1 MSYWNRQF
9 KKHNN
14 KYGLY
19 CPGKG
24 NDLSRQV
31 LMALTAA
38 GFFMTPFSAYASA
51 ITPANTTHSST
62 VVSNGNVHTVY
73 VQEANGTVGR
83 NRFTDFRLDQGNI
96 ANMRFNQQGNTATVY
111 HLVNLVQNKIEI
123 NGTVNAI
130 KDSTI
135 GGHLI
140 FASPQ
145 GIVVGASGVI
155 NAGQF
160 SAMVPSQAHFDKLW
174 DAGINNYTPDF
185 ISENLAVEDKG
196 AKFEYGKDTGKGIDI
211 KGVINANKIR
221 LAANDIKVS
230 GTLNSQQTIDFANL
244 VNISKTNGNG
254 TEVKSGLDATNG
266 KLIRTFNNT
275 GDVILTAKM
284 EHVADDTTYSWLPE
298 SAGSSSEQTALLPN
312 RFDGSTA
319 SIDVS
324 GTIQSGGKVT
334 LTADANTTFTEE
346 LGLANFAYQMG
357 VDTASLLS
365 YLGLPFDA
373 SVVIKTNTSKINVGQ
388 AARITSGGDMNVAA
402 NSKLK
407 IKLNAETGDLYN
419 DQNVKTTATL
429 AMAKWTNSATVDVFG
444 KLESTGSMALKA
456 DTNTDVSAVSK
467 AATRKASE
475 VVNGVVNF
483 KDHDVPDKFVGLG
496 FLYGDSLAAVRIHR
510 VQNAENENVNQIVS
524 GGTFSATANLKS
536 KLSLD
541 VTATSSS
548 APQPTDD
555 AKMSTAIGIIVDDG
569 DARVEIDKSVR
580 AAKIDIT
587 AKNRISDTLK
597 ATNQLGEANVSNA
610 QLNPWFA
617 FKQPAITSGFRSMV
631 SSGLGSLIGKA
642 KNRLG
647 MEEQLGGNEGVQGL
661 SIFDDFHPG
670 VSFAVLG
677 QENTASVRIGE
688 TANLQTVTQ
697 TGITPDINITANV
710 GIDLLHINSISG
722 ENNQKKAGDSNNN
735 PTMMLDLAVGGS
747 RINNSASVTLEGKA
761 GAGSGSTPTYAG
773 QINSAGKAVIKAD
786 AEMAYDHWDAQ
797 VDAWLSSW
805 EKLGTSVKT
814 LLGLGS
820 DTVPGWQQKKQN
832 LTQLEQDLKT
842 WKQTIDN
849 LKTKRENGTITQE
862 DHEQLAQLG
871 QSLYN
876 NQTSVLDIARS
887 VLLAGDP
894 RQDMTLLKKAQDA
907 YAVYKSLQGALRTTK
922 GFLDPASY
930 TNYYTRTTL
939 ASSNEQEGKMDL
951 SGSLAL
957 HLLRN
962 CAVVMAGEGTRIT
975 AAGDQQ
981 IHAGTKTNAISVTG
995 SGGPYGTANSTT
1007 GAGAGVAA
1015 SYQNMRG
1022 ESLVVIGKNA
1032 ELSGRNVA
1040 IDSGNEYAQ
1049 RSIMY
1054 TAGVAD
1060 KSGVTGMLNIM
1071 AGRSNSIVSVDDEA
1085 RLNATDGNIDL
1096 QAKNDVGATGYAG
1109 GLTVGGTGSTA
1120 TVGVGID
1127 VISVDANTMAVVADN
1142 NINAYSSGS
1151 TTGMTEAQKRQEV
1164 ETAIAQIRSKGE
1176 QEIASMTL
1184 SAEVKAAIA
1193 KEVDADENI
1202 AADQKATEKANREAE
1217 ELNNKKE
1224 RKQEEIEAQ
1233 IAAKEAELAR
1243 WKEEKLAAEAGYALT
1258 PAEEQEIIDAVKA
1271 DTSVTEANREK
1282 EILRRQAA
1290 RLSEKLDTRLST
1302 EQKSQISD
1310 TIANEI
1316 KAEIDT
1322 LIRNGKLQESGRA
1335 EKTAELRQSEYYI
1348 DRANQ
1353 LKVQALKDRNA
1364 DDKVSD
1370 TIKKATALT
1379 YQILDDMTAA
1389 QYNRDKISRAPG
1401 ATNPPA
1407 TLTDEKNRIKT
1418 MVGSTATAAGN
1429 TTVGTM
1435 TARNVNVKAATD
1447 GSVVSLALE
1456 GAMVTN
1462 SDTGIRKVFDWYN
1475 DAGNSVGAFLNTN
1488 VERVLKIPEK
1498 WATQFLTRQIY
1509 KYEKTY
1515 PPSPNYPAQ
1524 DMSDTSNHWT
1534 GVGSFA
1540 WNANDG
1546 NTLAVIDR
1554 SLIKTENLFLEA
1566 TDDMLNVAVAG
1577 GGAMNWL
1584 GADRNDSYNVAGNLG
1599 LALNNGTRNVD
1610 SVLRKS
1616 RVENLTS
1623 GSLKSLSN
1631 IARKTGGDV
1640 SVGAGVSLTNAS
1652 SDTQID
1658 GGLSVS
1664 FNRSVNNTHAYL
1676 LNNTIANTGAN
1687 GTVLSNY
1694 AFSGQNQFAGG
1705 INVELG
1711 FGMGEGTSYN
1721 VGGSA
1726 AYSELKNNV
1735 ESGISGGSY
1744 TGMAGVDVE
1753 AVKSDK
1759 QKNIAV
1765 TASVTTAENSYGA
1778 GVSFAVGNHDNTA
1791 RAFLQGVTMTVDKKG
1806 DAYVLVPA
1814 GKQTEDRYK
1823 NKTFYRKKEDG
1834 TFEAVSATN
1843 GKYTFTKKIQT
1854 TDKDGKVVTKTV
1866 TGEVTELYVR
1876 ESNYDG
1882 GVRVEAGDAK
1892 NESHWQQH
1900 LAEHQLDPAGD
1911 SYFKY
1916 LNDKNYNVQKNDGGS
1931 SVWNIAL
1938 GMEKAGTG
1946 GAGVGVAINAQ
1957 KDTVTA
1963 DLTGSQI
1970 TASSVNGRALN
1981 RLDTTSVA
1989 VGAAVNTGSGN
2000 TGIRVSGSGAVSVNS
2015 TNNTNKVTFA
2025 NNTVHAD
2032 TVIGAAENKASI
2044 LNVAV
2049 QVAAKANGAA
2059 DGIAWAHNVMDNA
2072 NGVYLNGG
2080 TYSQKSNNSNPLEVL
2095 LYSRNSAG
2103 VGVVA
2108 VGAAGSYG
2116 ENGASP
2122 LTAVG
2127 SFALNFGAN
2136 STEAVIGNTSD
2147 QTILS
2152 GVHKLR
2158 VSASDEKMNRVTI
2171 AGAVDLANNASFGA
2185 GVSLAMTDD
2194 TVLGDDGKEKDKEK
2208 IRAEINNASIT
2219 TAKKQNVNADITVNA
2234 TDTSALSSAAVT
2246 FGLISAKDKTLLNG
2260 QAAASTV
2267 YSKKA
2272 TRAGINN
2279 TGIDAWS
2286 SDASNDDK
2294 KGSGTSLITLN
2305 ALNATDFYNISL
2317 AGALG
2322 GSKSSVGVG
2331 AAISTNRLYQTT
2343 EALYTNTAKPETI
2356 SHAGNVS
2363 VAAQGTGSLFT
2374 LTSGAAA
2381 SVADS
2386 IVEFGGSLAYNYINN
2401 VTRAKM
2407 SKVNLFSEDN
2417 IGVVA
2422 QSDLADFTFTG
2433 GFNVGGKFSAGA
2445 SVNINSFND
2454 TTEALVEGSNLTAK
2468 ASGNYNSEGIA
2479 VSSDVKKEG
2488 MAQSWFDSLFSSSE
2502 ALKKNRVTSH
2512 KKGLIIDSSSTHAIS
2527 ANLVCGGGSNGFLTF
2542 DGTFAQNYIDGKTIA
2557 VLSDTNVNEA
2567 ENTLNANQNVHVNA
2581 ADFNNIGTFEI
2592 GVAFSIN
2599 TSDAN
2604 AAGGEGGNA
2613 GGGAGA
2619 DGGAGAGG
2627 GAEGGFFARSVKAIG
2642 TFVGNRWKN
2651 FGKGLSNAGSSIS
2664 GSLGNG
2670 FMASVGLTE
2679 NGNTINRTVSAV
2691 VDGNTAFTN
2700 DSTVEDK
2707 HKSVI
2712 KAKNL
2717 SVTAASK
2724 KAIVNTALA
2733 AGVSLSGKSFGLAA
2747 GVNLIDHTL
2756 DGTTSTRVSNTDIT
2770 FDDKADLKAADSAD
2784 SYLVTGNVEFVSS
2797 GAAVGASWGR
2807 LKQNATVTTDVK
2819 NSTITSTKT
2828 DSAATVSADSA
2839 INVNEL
2845 LVSIGFSYK
2854 NGGSLVGTWGSTA
2867 FDTSVKTTVDSS
2879 VITADSIKVQAQDI
2893 ITNNNKGGSG
2903 NYGTYLG
2910 VGANVITSEIRNRVH
2925 TDVLNSTLTAKQA
2938 LDVKAVELRDISDK
2952 VYTVSGSG
2960 GADCVGVGLGINVIS
2975 VGINQPDPKPNT
2987 TSNSNSN
2994 SDTQTNAEAADASA
3008 KAALAQQKGLYQNT
3022 YAANTSYDKL
3032 LDLFSTDLATG
3043 ATLTEEQKTAAKEK
3057 HKNGTKKENKLP
3069 TGVHVNMT
3077 NSTANSGI
3085 TGVTS
3090 VQAEEKNRVEL
3101 TADALTLSAGNVAIG
3116 VDNAFLD
3123 LAHATDIKLD
3133 KSLLKGKEVKV
3144 GTFLDN
3150 NPRSSSDK
3158 YAGID
3163 NVTYAASIAIS
3174 PTTLISGA
3182 VNVVMNKVNI
3192 TGTSGITVKD
3202 TDIVAEGED
3211 DNGNVTIETND
3222 KTKAA
3227 THLFG
3232 VAGSTI
3238 LGVNTI
3244 WSWVQNTHTMGISF
3258 ENTNANAVNTVS
3270 GKNIFV
3276 GSKNTTNLS
3285 AQGTGVAVGGVS
3297 VAVANTKATDNSSA
3311 KIDVINK
3318 TGGGTYKFKADQEIS
3333 FGAYNAPELKADL
3346 NNVGIGI
3353 VNALVSYT
3361 TASAE
3366 SKASVKVGD
3375 NNTFTAR
3382 NVGFG
3387 AYVGSTSTGNP
3398 TVWADQWSFGIGGL
3412 GLGTAGEN
3420 ATAKTAT
3427 SATVN
3432 IGNETYT
3439 KEADSGNEI
3448 KPLETNL
3455 VIEARNYASRKVKA
3469 KNIGGSI
3476 IKISVNGVD
3485 AIADAQDTVSV
3496 SAGGGKVESLDMSA
3510 EGLSYSDTEAYYFG
3524 VDLIGGGAGAKGY
3537 NYFKNGADA
3546 TLSGNWTAERVT
3558 VNAVQQDAVDT
3569 TAEKDGGGVANYG
3582 TMHGIVDTTRVVG
3595 EKTLPTQAKVSVA
3608 DNATIQAGVLNVQA
3622 KNLVNTQY
3630 NKKYTYQVQG
3640 NGAPVLGGGTAA
3652 TSTNTIWKDATIN
3665 IGKNASIITSGSQN
3679 YDAYSE
3685 AKLDNAVYSY
3695 LWGAFESADSYAT
3708 TDAQFTNKVNVE
3720 EGATLKT
3727 SREKLTDRNA
3737 LNDSDHNIT
3746 LAASDKTDSKV
3757 FSEVHLAAA
3766 LGIASLA
3773 EATNKVVRNN
3783 EVNLNNNVLIQ
3794 SAGDINLYAGNS
3806 GTYGESV
3813 LNQGSYAE
3821 GYVTLINAGVRPRYV
3836 TTSQTSNRVNINSGA
3851 IGKAVENIDLQ
3862 AIKGKVNV
3870 YKMAKTYRSENEQT
3884 ALRQAMPKDSLITNI
3899 NIGVVKVDGRL
3910 TSGQRNKLVVDISGT
3925 DIPNTGGMVR
3935 DDGVQSGGYTVS
3947 VTNGKTGDEQEDYSD
3962 EIQVT
3967 TGTRSYA
3974 NDLAKRWEE
3983 LNILINAQ
3991 GTGNDAID
3999 KNMTSYAGYVMEKQ
4013 LLENKLKAL
4022 GLMREVNNGEGGKT
4036 WIPIT
4041 SGYDI
4046 TYAELPGN
4054 LYASGGTVF
4063 ITSDQ
4068 LTGSGT
4074 ITANNAASV
4083 TVNNTSNAYLKVN
4096 DIKLG
4101 EIGDGIVFNNI
4112 NLSDDQEAI
4121 QRYKNAGLTLVS
4133 TSLDQAGIF
4142 INNNPNTSEIP
4153 VKVTIDGQTQTGK
4166 TYKPVTNVEIA
4177 GKIQASGGTASVY
4190 NAWGDI
4196 YINGSTDKN
4205 HPVGIEGKII
4215 NLSAPNGSL
4224 TQSYTKGVTNIAG
4237 SPEEIYAGIDE
4248 SLKNVGTFADK
4259 GNGVSEKTV
4268 NLDSSSSYLTNATNQ
4283 AAASASQ
4290 GGYIF
4295 GDNVF
4300 ITAEGI
4306 NVNGLIQSGFG
4317 AYTAEVSEVELNAAI
4332 QAAAS
4337 NDTSKAV
4344 KVGAETLYKVNDGG
4358 KHVKQSDGTYEYIVQ
4373 VYYNPKTGN
4382 LVTENI
4388 EAKGGSVY
4396 LTGRIVSTGNG
4407 KIYVA
4412 DGGADITVHN
4422 KTDRALDVGKITND
4436 NVEGKI
4442 VITSATAVKDSN
4454 GKDVEKLSRTTYT
4467 RNRTETI
4474 SDYTQY
4480 LKTESETEKA
4490 NLVSAENVSS
4500 DAARSFTPEAGSRYY
4515 WTRSG
4520 ESGGVMRYTYTYTN
4534 KAKFEAERG
4543 KRPGER
4549 SSSNYSSY
4557 TTENTESGGGGD
4569 GKEGVFLNKD
4579 SGAANTEYQLITTQ
4593 STVTN
4598 GFKKINDYTTGAW
4611 FWEKYYDVV
4620 EQGSYTTT
4628 TLTRSLK
4635 ADHAIQ
4641 IGFLGKQDSTIDI
4654 QSGGD
4659 INLTGNVRNT
4669 SMVSALNVVSGY
4681 GGINQSAGTT
4691 LYTNQARFS
4700 GNKDVAGISIDA
4712 LKSDQAVKLHVSAA
4726 TGSADASV
4734 RGSVEV
4740 SDFTANETAILTATG
4755 DITQNDIGTGIKA
4768 SRIDIVSSNGSIGT
4782 EGQALR
4788 IYAGQEA
4795 SGEDSLSASVNATAK
4810 NHISLKQEE
4819 DGDMR
4824 VGTIRSLDGGN
4835 IRLETKGK
4843 FVDALPYDAD
4853 EAGGVDVD
4861 ARVQSWIDTGLIEG
4875 NKDKTGKVI
4884 DNAYLKKLRKNVA
4897 DYADV
4902 VSNDYSLYTTSKQRY
4917 EKSTTAPILNGTD
4930 EAAQA
4935 KSAFDAAQAAYIAA
4949 YKAYKKNTGTEADMN
4964 TAKAAYEQAGQ
4975 TLLQHTKAYADLNAA
4990 EAALNEKYQAY
5001 MNASAENQAAA
5012 KTAWEAAQSAYQKAS
5027 QNFKE
5032 VTEQQAEYAASDVTQ
5047 KLLKPLRDTYDSKT
5061 NSEILAINLKSLD
5074 KTADIYFASEYDY
5087 VAYLQ
5092 QKAKYKNFNSAEA
5105 YLATDSKYTEL
5116 VSKRDNPTYKWTKED
5131 LLYAVN
5137 ETLINRETGS
5147 TDQSTKL
5154 ANVSGHN
5161 ITLIGENVGTSTGK
5175 RTITVQQLNEGD
5187 ANGSRIDYL
5196 KQLAN
5201 TDAADIEYYEEEGAT
5216 TWSGEFHIGG
5226 RAPLGINATGTVNV
5240 NISID
5245 DSRIGAGDITLAER
5259 RATEN
5264 DSSYHGIAIG
5274 TIASSESESGTS
5286 RDVRILSKGGITNAL
5301 ANDSAANIVAKNL
5314 LLEGG
5319 QEDIGSAGKPLTVSL
5334 SEAGALRARSD
5345 QSIYISNFDPN
5356 TILNVGAVYAGDTVS
5371 LDSKKGIGYE
5381 AGDTLNIGMESYI
5394 NAGKHL
5400 ILTAEE
5406 GNIGIKNSD
5415 TSNPI
5420 PMLILNNPDLTI
5432 DVTAQNAWL
5441 KGRDP
5446 STGDMGTMTLQKIN
5460 VANEFQAESE
5470 GALTV
5475 KEVTGTDGETVE
5487 AFTATDIY
5495 LTASRNLNVNGAI
5508 TATDTADLMSHS
5520 GIITVNGTVLGGQVY
5535 ITTGV
5540 TERGEGSQVGNI
5552 VINNDVTAN
5561 GKDGNVTIT
5570 ANVGDI
5576 QTAEAV
5582 TLTAISGSVSIG
5594 TGTGSISVE
5603 EVEAGQNISLTAV
5616 DGSITNSGLLQAGG
5630 TASLYTG
5637 KGTVTVTGAV
5647 DAQDNVTVKTTNG
5660 DVLVQNNITSHA
5672 GDISVTSRIGDIR
5685 SSGVLTAAKTV
5696 SLNALTSGEIYVNNQ
5711 IIGKDIAIQTDFGD
5725 IETIAE
5731 GVLTATATG
5740 GTITVDATKGNIIL
5754 RGTTTADQKVEL
5766 KSSEGGVTVTNAVT
5780 SNAGDI
5786 SITSTKGDITSSG
5799 VLTANRKVS
5808 LNTVTSGNINVYN
5821 QISGKDI
5828 EIQTANGNIES
5839 NAEGTLTATAEGG
5852 TITVGATQGNIVL
5865 GSAVTADQKVK
5876 IDATA
5881 GNVTLNGAV
5890 ESVAGEVEVA

>member
-83 NRFTDFRLDQGNI
+83 NRFTDFTLDRGNI
-96 ANMRFNQQGNTATVY
+96 ANMQFNQKGNTATVN
-111 HLVNLVQNKIEI
+111 HLVNLVQNKIDI
-123 NGTVNAI
+123 NGTVNAVQGG
-130 KDSTI
+130 TI

-196 AKFEYGKDTGKGIDI
+196 AKFEYSKETDKGIDI
-211 KGVINANKIR
+211 QGVINANGIR

-298 SAGSSSEQTALLPN
+298 SVGSSSEQTALLPN

-373 SVVIKTNTSKINVGQ
+373 SVVIKTNTSKINVGK

-475 VVNGVVNF
+475 VVNGVVNS

-647 MEEQLGGNEGVQGL
+647 MEEPLGGNEGVQGL

-688 TANLQTVTQ
+688 SANLQTVTQ

-849 LKTKRENGTITQE
+849 LKTTRENGTITQKE
-862 DHEQLAQLG
+862 REQLAQLG

-962 CAVVMAGEGTRIT
+962 RAVVMAGEGTRIT

-1475 DAGNSVGAFLNTN
+1475 NAGNSVGEFLNTN

-1765 TASVTTAENSYGA
+1765 TASGTTAENSYGA

-1938 GMEKAGTG
+1938 GMEIAGTG

-2386 IVEFGGSLAYNYINN
+2386 IVEIGGSLAYNYINN

-2454 TTEALVEGSNLTAK
+2454 TTEAVVEGSNLTAK
-2468 ASGNYNSEGIA
+2468 AGGNYNSEGIA

-2488 MAQSWFDSLFSSSE
+2488 MAQSWFDSLFASSE

-2619 DGGAGAGG
+2619 DGGA
-2627 GAEGGFFARSVKAIG
+2627 EGGFFARSVKAIG

-2691 VDGNTAFTN
+2691 VDGNTAFTT

-2707 HKSVI
+2707 HKSRI

-2756 DGTTSTRVSNTDIT
+2756 DGTTSTRVSNADIT
-2770 FDDKADLKAADSAD
+2770 FDDKADIKATDSAD

-2839 INVNEL
+2839 INVDEL
-2845 LVSIGFSYK
+2845 LVSVGFSAK

-2879 VITADSIKVQAQDI
+2879 AITADTIRIQSQDTIK
-2893 ITNNNKGGSG
+2893 NKNIGGSG

-2960 GADCVGVGLGINVIS
+2960 GADCVGVGIGINVIS
-2975 VGINQPDPKPNT
+2975 VGINQPDPKLKT
-2987 TSNSNSN
+2987 DQTNSNKN
-2994 SDTQTNAEAADASA
+2994 TQTDPEAADASA
-3008 KAALAQQKGLYQNT
+3008 KAVLGEQQGLYQNT

-3069 TGVHVNMT
+3069 TGVHVNLT
-3077 NSTANSGI
+3077 NVTADAGT
-3085 TGVTS
+3085 TGATS
-3090 VQAEEKNRVEL
+3090 VKAEEKNRVEL
-3101 TADALTLSAGNVAIG
+3101 TADVATLSVGNVAIG

-3133 KSLLKGKEVKV
+3133 KSLLKGKNVTV
-3144 GTFLDN
+3144 GTYLDN
-3150 NPRSSSDK
+3150 NPRNEQDQFG
-3158 YAGID
+3158 GID
-3163 NVTYAASIAIS
+3163 NVAIAASIAIS

-3192 TGTSGITVKD
+3192 TGTSGITVTD
-3202 TDIVAEGED
+3202 TDILATG
-3211 DNGNVTIETND
+3211 GNVTLEAND
-3222 KTKAA
+3222 RTKAA
-3227 THLFG
+3227 THLWG
-3232 VAGSTI
+3232 IAGSTI

-3258 ENTNANAVNTVS
+3258 ENTNGAGINTVS
-3270 GKNIFV
+3270 GDRIFV
-3276 GSKNTTNLS
+3276 GTKNTTNLS
-3285 AQGTGVAVGGVS
+3285 AEAKGVAVGLVS
-3297 VAVANTKATDNSSA
+3297 VAVANSKAEDNSSA
-3311 KIDVINK
+3311 TVQVIN
-3318 TGGGTYKFKADQEIS
+3318 TNDGGTYKFDAAQEIS
-3333 FGAYNAPELKADL
+3333 FGAYNAPELKAKI
-3346 NNVGIGI
+3346 NNFGVGL
-3353 VNALVSYT
+3353 VNAMVSYT
-3361 TASAE
+3361 TALAKS
-3366 SKASVKVGD
+3366 SASVLIGD
-3375 NNTFTAR
+3375 GNRFNAK

-3387 AYVGSTSTGNP
+3387 AYVGNENGKNP
-3398 TVWADQWSFGIGGL
+3398 TAWVDQFSFGIGGF

-3420 ATAKTAT
+3420 ATAKTVT

-3432 IGNETYT
+3432 VGNEIYT
-3439 KEADSGNEI
+3439 KESNTDTENETSDVD
-3448 KPLETNL
+3448 LS
-3455 VIEARNYASRKVKA
+3455 IEAKNYASRKA
-3469 KNIGGSI
+3469 EAQNIGGSVV
-3476 IKISVNGVD
+3476 KITVNGVD
-3485 AIADAQDTVSV
+3485 AISDAQDSVSV
-3496 SAGGGKVESLDMSA
+3496 SAKGGHVKNLDMA
-3510 EGLSYSDTEAYYFG
+3510 ATGFSYSDTSAYYFG
-3524 VDLIGGGAGAKGY
+3524 VDLIAAGAGAKGY
-3537 NYFKNGADA
+3537 NYFKNNADA
-3546 TLSGNWTAERVT
+3546 AVSGNWKAGRMTI
-3558 VNAVQQDAVDT
+3558 NATQHDAVDT
-3569 TAEKDGGGVANYG
+3569 TSEKNGGGVATYG
-3582 TMHGIVDTTRVVG
+3582 TMRGIIDTRKDTKATHAVVDVKADTTIQADSIDIQAKNIVDTSY
-3595 EKTLPTQAKVSVA
+3595 K
-3608 DNATIQAGVLNVQA
+3608 
-3622 KNLVNTQY
+3622 
-3630 NKKYTYQVQG
+3630 KKYKYQVQG
-3640 NGAPVLGGGTAA
+3640 NGAPILLGASAA
-3652 TSTNTIWKDATIN
+3652 TSDNMIYKDAFVN
-3665 IGKNASIITSGSQN
+3665 IGNNAQIVTSRAQN
-3679 YDAYSE
+3679 YNAFSDAR
-3685 AKLDNAVYSY
+3685 LDNAVYSY
-3695 LWGAFESADSYAT
+3695 LWGAIESADSYAK
-3708 TDAQFTNKVNVE
+3708 TDAQFTNKVNVGS
-3720 EGATLKT
+3720 GAILKT
-3727 SREKLTDRNA
+3727 TAANRASDNS
-3737 LNDSDHNIT
+3737 SDHSIT
-3746 LAASDKTDSKV
+3746 LSASDNTESRV
-3757 FSEVHLAAA
+3757 FAEVHVAA
-3766 LGIASLA
+3766 LLGITSLA
-3773 EATNKVVRNN
+3773 DAQNKVVRTNTVTVAK
-3783 EVNLNNNVLIQ
+3783 EAFMQ
-3794 SAGDINLYAGNS
+3794 SEGDLNLYAGKS
-3806 GTYGESV
+3806 QYGNSV
-3813 LNQGSYAE
+3813 LKQGSYAE
-3821 GYVTLINAGVRPRYV
+3821 GYVTVINAGVKAKY
-3836 TTSQTSNRVNINSGA
+3836 TMETSTNNQVVVEEDA
-3851 IGKAVENIDLQ
+3851 VGKAVKNINLQ
-3862 AIKGKVNV
+3862 AIQGNVNI
-3870 YKMAKTYRSENEQT
+3870 YKMAKEYRSDDQSS
-3884 ALRQAMPKDSLITNI
+3884 LRQALPKDSKLTASQN
-3899 NIGVVKVDGRL
+3899 NFVQVDGSL
-3910 TSGQRNKLVVDISGT
+3910 TSGQRNKLVIEINGSE
-3925 DIPNTGGMVR
+3925 IPKVEGLSRAEGA
-3935 DDGVQSGGYTVS
+3935 DSKYTVS
-3947 VTNGKTGDEQEDYSD
+3947 VTNGKTETEEEDYSD
-3962 EIQVT
+3962 EIKVK

-3974 NDLAKRWEE
+3974 NDLANRWEE
-3983 LNILINAQ
+3983 LNKLIKAQ
-3991 GTGNDAID
+3991 GSGNDEID
-3999 KNMTSYAGYVMEKQ
+3999 RNMTSYAGYVMEKE
-4013 LLENKLKAL
+4013 LLETKLKAL
-4022 GLMREVNNGEGGKT
+4022 GLMREINDGNGKTT

-4046 TYAELPGN
+4046 TYAELPN
-4054 LYASGGTVF
+4054 HLYASGGT
-4063 ITSDQ
+4063 INIASDT
-4068 LTGSGT
+4068 LKGSGT

-4083 TVNNTSNAYLKVN
+4083 TVTNKSNAYLKVN
-4096 DIKLG
+4096 NITIG
-4101 EIGDGIVFNNI
+4101 EIGDGIVFNGV
-4112 NLSDDQEAI
+4112 NLSNDDKAI
-4121 QRYKNAGLTLVS
+4121 ETYQKAGLTLVS
-4133 TSLDQAGIF
+4133 TSLDQAGVF
-4142 INNNPNTSEIP
+4142 INNQPDTQPISVKTAGSE
-4153 VKVTIDGQTQTGK
+4153 TTTD
-4166 TYKPVTNVEIA
+4166 YKPVTTVEIA
-4177 GKIQASGGTASVY
+4177 GKIQAGRGTASIS
-4190 NAWGDI
+4190 NTSGDI
-4196 YINGSTDKN
+4196 YINGSTDDS
-4205 HPVGIEGKII
+4205 HPAGIEGKVIR
-4215 NLSAPNGSL
+4215 LTAANGSL
-4224 TQSYTKGVTNIAG
+4224 TQSYTKGITNISG
-4237 SPEEIYAGIDE
+4237 SPETIFQTVHNSIENNY
-4248 SLKNVGTFADK
+4248 NYVDK
-4259 GNGVSEKTV
+4259 GNGVREKTA
-4268 NLDSSSSYLTNATNQ
+4268 NLSFEANSELNNANAQ
-4283 AAASASQ
+4283 AAASAGQ
-4290 GGYIF
+4290 GGFIF
-4295 GDNVF
+4295 GDHVF

-4317 AYTAEVSEVELNAAI
+4317 VYAAEVSQDELNAAI
-4332 QAAAS
+4332 QAAVD
-4337 NDTSKAV
+4337 NDITKAV
-4344 KVGAETLYKVNDGG
+4344 KVGTETLYKVNNGG
-4358 KHVKQSDGTYEYIVQ
+4358 RHVKVEVTDPKDERYGTYKYIVQ
-4373 VYYNPKTGN
+4373 VYYNPKTGK
-4382 LVTENI
+4382 LVTEDI
-4388 EAKGGSVY
+4388 ESKGGNVY

-4407 KIYVA
+4407 RIVVA
-4412 DGGADITVHN
+4412 DGGADISVIN
-4422 KTDRALDVGKITND
+4422 NTDKALDVGKISND

-4442 VITSATAVKDSN
+4442 VITSSYVVDNQGNKE
-4454 GKDVEKLSRTTYT
+4454 EKLSRTTYT
-4467 RNRTETI
+4467 RNYTETI
-4474 SDYTQY
+4474 KDYTQY
-4480 LKTESETEKA
+4480 LKTTDEDAKKD
-4490 NLVSAENVSS
+4490 LVSKEPAGSG
-4500 DAARSFTPEAGSRYY
+4500 ARTFAPETGSRYY
-4515 WTRSG
+4515 WTKS
-4520 ESGGVMRYTYTYTN
+4520 SSKGGVYEYTYKYNN
-4534 KAKFEAERG
+4534 KENFEKERG
-4543 KRPGER
+4543 KASKDRDSNNYASFEVRNLELGGSGEMLPG
-4549 SSSNYSSY
+4549 
-4557 TTENTESGGGGD
+4557 T
-4569 GKEGVFLNKD
+4569 FLNTDEKVKD
-4579 SGAANTEYQLITTQ
+4579 DDYQLIVTE
-4593 STVTN
+4593 STVDK
-4598 GFKKINDYTTGAW
+4598 GFTHVKEYTTGAW
-4611 FWEKYYDVV
+4611 FWENYYDVIQ
-4620 EQGSYTTT
+4620 EGSFTATTIT
-4628 TLTRSLK
+4628 ESLK
-4635 ADHAIQ
+4635 ADHAIG
-4641 IGFLGKQDSTIDI
+4641 IGFLGKQDSSITL
-4654 QSGGD
+4654 QSVGS

-4669 SMVSALNVVSGY
+4669 SETATLTAVSTQGNV
-4681 GGINQSAGTT
+4681 NQNAGTF
-4691 LYTNQARFS
+4691 LYTNHASIR
-4700 GNKDVAGISIDA
+4700 GKTDVSGISIDA
-4712 LKSDQAVKLHVSAA
+4712 LNANQAVNLSVRAE
-4726 TGSADASV
+4726 TGNADASV
-4734 RGSVEV
+4734 RGHVAVGS
-4740 SDFTANETAILTATG
+4740 FTANGNAKLTATG
-4755 DITQNDIGTGIKA
+4755 NITQAEDGDGIQA
-4768 SRIDIVSSNGSIGT
+4768 SRIDIFSQNGSIGT
-4782 EGQALR
+4782 ANDALLV
-4788 IYAGQEA
+4788 YAGQEA
-4795 SGEDSLSASVNATAK
+4795 SGEDTLSASVNATAAGGI
-4810 NHISLKQEE
+4810 NLKQEKY
-4819 DGDMR
+4819 GDMR
-4824 VGTIRSLDGGN
+4824 VGRIRSVNNGD
-4835 IRLETKGK
+4835 IKLEVNGD
-4843 FVDALPYDAD
+4843 FVDALPYNA
-4853 EAGGVDVD
+4853 EEGGIDIQT
-4861 ARVQSWIDTGLIEG
+4861 RVQNWIDTGLIEG
-4875 NKDKTGKVI
+4875 NKDESGKVI
-4884 DNAYLKKLRKNVA
+4884 DNEYLKKLRQNVT
-4897 DYADV
+4897 DYATEV
-4902 VSNDYSLYTTSKQRY
+4902 TNDYNLYTTNKKTY
-4917 EKSTTAPILNGTD
+4917 ETIVTAPALKEGSPD
-4930 EAAQA
+4930 AAQA
-4935 KSAFDAAQAAYIAA
+4935 KSAFDTAQAAYIAA
-4949 YKAYKKNTGTEADMN
+4949 YKAYKEKSGTEADVK
-4964 TAKAAYEQAGQ
+4964 AKKAVYEQAGQ
-4975 TLLQHTKAYADLNAA
+4975 VLLQHTKAWDDLHEA
-4990 EAALNEKYQAY
+4990 ETALNETYLAY
-5001 MNASAENQAAA
+5001 MNASPEVQADA
-5012 KTAWEAAQSAYQKAS
+5012 KTAWEAAQAAYETAK
-5027 QNFKE
+5027 QNFKDAS
-5032 VTEQQAEYAASDVTQ
+5032 EQQAEYEKYSVAQ
-5047 KLLKPLRDTYDSKT
+5047 QLLQPIKKTYQSTTDE
-5061 NSEILAINLKSLD
+5061 EILKIDLKELD
-5074 KTADIYFASEYDY
+5074 RTGDVYLASEYDY
-5087 VAYLQ
+5087 VNYLQ
-5092 QKAKYKNFNSAEA
+5092 QKAKYKNFASVDA
-5105 YLATDSKYTEL
+5105 YLANDETYTKL
-5116 VSKRDNPTYKWTKED
+5116 TTARDNPTYRWTKED
-5131 LLYAVN
+5131 IIYAVN
-5137 ETLINRETGS
+5137 EALINRETGS

-5154 ANVSGHN
+5154 ANVSGRN
-5161 ITLIGENVGTSTGK
+5161 ITLIGENVGTSTGTQ
-5175 RTITVQQLNEGD
+5175 TITVEQLSKGD
-5187 ANGSRIDYL
+5187 QNGNHIHYL

-5201 TDAADIEYYEEEGAT
+5201 TDASDVAYYENAETANWDGY
-5216 TWSGEFHIGG
+5216 FVIGG

-5240 NISID
+5240 TADAEGN
-5245 DSRIGAGDITLAER
+5245 GFGDITLAER
-5259 RATEN
+5259 HASEN
-5264 DSSYHGIAIG
+5264 DITYHGIAVGKIVSL
-5274 TIASSESESGTS
+5274 ASTPLPDSDSEKDT
-5286 RDVRILSKGGITNAL
+5286 RDVRILAKGGVTNAL
-5301 ANDSAANIVAKNL
+5301 QDSKAANIVARNL
-5314 LLEGG
+5314 LVEGG
-5319 QEDIGSAGKPLTVSL
+5319 DENIGSEEKPLLVSL
-5334 SEAGALRARSD
+5334 EDGALRARSSK
-5345 QSIYISNFDPN
+5345 SIYIKNFDESS
-5356 TILNVGAVYAGDTVS
+5356 ILNIGAVYAGDTVS
-5371 LDSKKGIGYE
+5371 LNSKAGLGYE
-5381 AGDTLNIGMESYI
+5381 AGDPLGIGLESYI
-5394 NAGKHL
+5394 NVGKHL
-5400 ILTAEE
+5400 ILTAEN
-5406 GNIGIKNSD
+5406 GSIGTKNHD
-5415 TSNPI
+5415 TSNPV
-5420 PMLILNNPDLTI
+5420 PLLILNNPGLVI
-5432 DVTAQNAWL
+5432 DVTAKNAWL
-5441 KGRDP
+5441 KGRAVNETNP
-5446 STGDMGTMTLQKIN
+5446 GVMTLQN
-5460 VANEFQAESE
+5460 VDITKEFGAESE
-5470 GALTV
+5470 GALVLAEV
-5475 KEVTGTDGETVE
+5475 KDKYGETVTSVQAE
-5487 AFTATDIY
+5487 DIVLVAATD
-5495 LTASRNLNVNGAI
+5495 LTVNGNVAVD
-5508 TATDTADLMSHS
+5508 DTADLTAHA
-5520 GIITVNGTVLGGQVY
+5520 GDITVNGTVDSGQVF
-5535 ITTGV
+5535 ITTDG
-5540 TERGEGSQVGNI
+5540 TKAENETGN
-5552 VINNDVTAN
+5552 VEINNEITTENGSISIYTRDGEVTVTAIGGLTAKKTEN
-5561 GKDGNVTIT
+5561 ADKTVDASISIT
-5570 ANVGDI
+5570 TENGDI
-5576 QTAEAV
+5576 TSYESLTAADNV
-5582 TLTAISGSVSIG
+5582 TLTS
-5594 TGTGSISVE
+5594 
-5603 EVEAGQNISLTAV
+5603 
-5616 DGSITNSGLLQAGG
+5616 TN
-5630 TASLYTG
+5630 
-5637 KGTVTVTGAV
+5637 GTVTVRDSITATAGSVRASTGKGEVSVQGVTAGTDLSLTTEQGAITANGALKATDEVTLSATTSGAIQVNQQVTGKTITVHTGSGNITIADTAALTATTDGGSITVDTVSGNIELGSAV
-5647 DAQDNVTVKTTNG
+5647 KADQTVYIEAKSGSVTAEKAIESIDKNVTVTG
-5660 DVLVQNNITSHA
+5660 DN
-5672 GDISVTSRIGDIR
+5672 
-5685 SSGVLTAAKTV
+5685 
-5696 SLNALTSGEIYVNNQ
+5696 
-5711 IIGKDIAIQTDFGD
+5711 
-5725 IETIAE
+5725 
-5731 GVLTATATG
+5731 
-5740 GTITVDATKGNIIL
+5740 
-5754 RGTTTADQKVEL
+5754 
-5766 KSSEGGVTVTNAVT
+5766 GVTLKDKVT
-5780 SNAGDI
+5780 AGTD
-5786 SITSTKGDITSSG
+5786 
-5799 VLTANRKVS
+5799 V
-5808 LNTVTSGNINVYN
+5808 TVTSG
-5821 QISGKDI
+5821 
-5828 EIQTANGNIES
+5828 AGN
-5839 NAEGTLTATAEGG
+5839 ATL
-5852 TITVGATQGNIVL
+5852 VGA
-5865 GSAVTADQKVK
+5865 
-5876 IDATA
+5876 
-5881 GNVTLNGAV
+5881 
-5890 ESVAGEVEVA
+5890 